1 MADPYISRR
10 EARASWRPYNALMS
24 PGMRRAR
31 EPFRV
36 RNAITGTLIA
46 AFAVGVWA
54 YSISAVKQ
62 DVFDDIDEEALAMR
76 GERMKQLDGQAAERK
91 LAEEA
96 TRGIALAG
104 VPAEQGATPTIR
116 AASVTAPAR
125 ARGLLPPLVEDRFPR
140 LLDPQNKTLVWGAPP
155 VDNVGKML

>member
-24 PGMRRAR
+24 PGMQRAR

-76 GERMKQLDGQAAERK
+76 GERMKQLDGQGAERK

-96 TRGIALAG
+96 TRGIAVAG
-104 VPAEQGATPTIR
+104 VPAEPTNPG
-116 AASVTAPAR
+116 STVTAPAR
-125 ARGLLPPLVEDRFPR
+125 ARGVLPPLVEERFPR

-155 VDNVGKML
+155 VDNIGKMEKS